1 MASCVLLRHTVA
13 SCDFPWL
20 PPFCRCLLSHF
31 DHHHYHHHHHHHRH
45 HQDHHHHH
53 HQHHARLKLGCGA
66 PARVGACLG
75 CRPPGW
81 RPRPGGVSCVA
92 CPWQSVLGRGAG
104 AGVEEAG
111 IVFSRVVRGSPG
123 PPHCGVTGARICFR
137 ALEESSR

>member
-1 MASCVLLRHTVA
+1 MLGVPAPRLASTA
-13 SCDFPWL
+13 
-20 PPFCRCLLSHF
+20 
-31 DHHHYHHHHHHHRH
+31 
-45 HQDHHHHH
+45 
-53 HQHHARLKLGCGA
+53 
-66 PARVGACLG
+66 
-75 CRPPGW
+75 
-81 RPRPGGVSCVA
+81 GGISCVA